1 MVTIYVMKNMGVIPV
16 ETMATLGC
24 IFW

>member
-1 MVTIYVMKNMGVIPV
+1 MKNMGVIPV
-16 ETMATLGC
+16 ETMATLAC